1 MLLVRSYRT
10 FAPLP
15 PNTLRFSMLAFWC
28 NLKSHISNLKSG
40 GGIFLWH
47 YPHDRS
53 HWALP
58 SKFGFSGARTFL
70 RLAFANPQP
79 PAPTFSPNLLY
90 AIVRPSI
97 WDFRFT
103 ILTCRALNFDIFVY
117 SNSCAVGPKASQT
130 ILNFNANALK
140 FTHGWIRKIKNLEF
154 MMPGF
159 MTRLQLGAG
168 KLFP

>member
-1 MLLVRSYRT
+1 MQSQ
-10 FAPLP
+10 
-15 PNTLRFSMLAFWC
+15 
-28 NLKSHISNLKSG
+28 ISNLKSG

-70 RLAFANPQP
+70 RPAFANPQP

-97 WDFRFT
+97 GDFRFP
-103 ILTCRALNFDIFVY
+103 ILTCRALNFDICVY
-117 SNSCAVGPKASQT
+117 SNSCAVGREARQT
-130 ILNFNANALK
+130 IK
-140 FTHGWIRKIKNLEF
+140 FQCKS
-154 MMPGF
+154 
-159 MTRLQLGAG
+159 A
-168 KLFP
+168 